1 MKPQSLDDIAKAL
14 ALVRPMAQDFKNE
27 YLKNLVS
34 NNNIHKYLIYDDDA
48 ITYISDLIK
57 CPESVADTY
66 RKAFTKNKYHN
77 INIFKNILS
86 DLYDNDNKM
95 IAIDRLSSL
104 KKYSFCKSHA
114 YSYAKLVLALI
125 HQKKYNPQQFW
136 LATLNHCHS
145 MYRRWV
151 HFQCAKSHIELTLG
165 KKPWYL
171 KENKLISK
179 QKKIDENL
187 DKIEQYKKYGY
198 WISKDYL
205 IDSYVKVEFVNKN
218 LLNIKFKGLIA
229 CGRIYNTYLSKVTF
243 LTIGYKND
251 KFIELNINSI
261 CYFGGYD
268 YIEGEGH
275 IKSPK
280 DKLYETSILVDNYKL
295 YKL

>member
-1 MKPQSLDDIAKAL
+1 
-14 ALVRPMAQDFKNE
+14 
-27 YLKNLVS
+27 
-34 NNNIHKYLIYDDDA
+34 
-48 ITYISDLIK
+48 
-57 CPESVADTY
+57 
-66 RKAFTKNKYHN
+66 
-77 INIFKNILS
+77 
-86 DLYDNDNKM
+86 
-95 IAIDRLSSL
+95 
-104 KKYSFCKSHA
+104 
-114 YSYAKLVLALI
+114 
-125 HQKKYNPQQFW
+125 
-136 LATLNHCHS
+136 

-151 HFQCAKSHIELTLG
+151 HFQCAKSHVELSLG

-179 QKKIDENL
+179 HKKIDENL

-198 WISKDYL
+198 WISNDYL

-218 LLNIKFKGLIA
+218 LLKIKFKGLIA